1 MRQTSRGELNLENEE
16 GRLVGESALVGCGN
30 MAISLELK
38 FEGHCS
44 SETRQNAVPQ
54 SPKSSINKES

>member
-1 MRQTSRGELNLENEE
+1 M
-16 GRLVGESALVGCGN
+16 LVGEFTMVGCGN

-54 SPKSSINKES
+54 FPKRSINKGS